1 MKPTPYGRPTWIE
14 IDRAAIAHNVRL
26 LLGRLHPDCRLMA
39 VVKANGYGHGAV
51 TVAQLAIA
59 AGADRCGVASLAEAV
74 ELRQQ
79 GIHAPILVLGYTA
92 PWRAPEALHH
102 NITLTVVD
110 LESAQEIARMVAQA
124 GGKLT
129 VHVKVNTG
137 MNRLGVSP
145 EEAPAFIAA
154 LHALPA
160 LRVEGIFS
168 HFATSDEMDKSYAQL
183 QFARFEQLLATLAAS
198 GLRPPIAHAA
208 NSAALLTMPETHL
221 DMARSGIAIYGLDPD
236 ADQCPLPKGFRPVL
250 NWKAEVVQVRRLA
263 VGDPVSY
270 GREFIAERPM
280 TVAVVP
286 VGYADGFP
294 RRPYTWGHVLIGG
307 LPASI
312 LGRVCMDQCIVDVS
326 AQAAEGGVRLGD
338 EVVLIGRQEG
348 AHIRAEDAANRVG
361 TNNYDIVSRIL
372 PRVPRVLSSS

>member
-1 MKPTPYGRPTWIE
+1 MKSTPYGRPTWIE

-26 LLGRLHPDCRLMA
+26 LLAYLHPDCRLMA
-39 VVKANGYGHGAV
+39 VVKANGYGHGAA
-51 TVAQLAIA
+51 TAAQLTIA

-79 GIHAPILVLGYTA
+79 GIDAPILVLGYTA
-92 PWRAPEALHH
+92 PWRATEALHH
-102 NITLTVVD
+102 NVTLTVVD

-137 MNRLGVSP
+137 MNRLGVSL
-145 EEAPAFIAA
+145 EDAPAFIAA

-221 DMARSGIAIYGLDPD
+221 EMARSGIAIYGLDPD

-250 NWKAEVVQVRRLA
+250 NWKAEVVQVRQLA
-263 VGDPVSY
+263 ASDPVSY
-270 GREFIAERPM
+270 GREFIATQPM
-280 TVAVVP
+280 TVAVIP

-307 LPASI
+307 LPAPI

-326 AQAAEGGVRLGD
+326 AQATAGGVRLGD
-338 EVVLIGRQEG
+338 EVVLIGRQGG
-348 AHIRAEDAANRVG
+348 ARIRAEDAAERVR

>member
-1 MKPTPYGRPTWIE
+1 VCECELVTRTMLEQAAANNPTVTLDDLRRDVRLGMGPCQGGFCTF
-14 IDRAAIAHNVRL
+14 RAAGILHEM

-221 DMARSGIAIYGLDPD
+221 DMARSGIAIYGP
-236 ADQCPLPKGFRPVL
+236 RP
-250 NWKAEVVQVRRLA
+250 RRRS
-263 VGDPVSY
+263 VPV
-270 GREFIAERPM
+270 AERLS
-280 TVAVVP
+280 
-286 VGYADGFP
+286 P
-294 RRPYTWGHVLIGG
+294 R
-307 LPASI
+307 
-312 LGRVCMDQCIVDVS
+312 C
-326 AQAAEGGVRLGD
+326 
-338 EVVLIGRQEG
+338 
-348 AHIRAEDAANRVG
+348 
-361 TNNYDIVSRIL
+361 
-372 PRVPRVLSSS
+372 